1 MSISYELRARV
12 ALEKNG
18 FRNTHSLGQ
27 NFILDE
33 SLMEHLLD
41 LTGLGPADRVLE
53 IGPGPGLLTA
63 LMARRCEKVTSIEID
78 EKLRPVLEE
87 VLADSGNA
95 KIVFGDAM
103 RLDIGRVVAEN
114 MGGGPFRVV
123 ANLPYYITTDV
134 LMRLVTSGL
143 PVTDICVMV
152 QQEAAERMMS
162 RPGGKQWC
170 AMAAAIGYFGS
181 TEALC
186 HVPRTA
192 FDPPPHVDSA
202 FIRIA
207 MHAQKPVQAKDDGM
221 MLKVISCAFHM
232 RRKKLTNNLKAV
244 FSIDQEKAAAAL
256 AEAGID
262 ANVRGEA
269 LEIAELARLSDV
281 LTEVIG

>member
-27 NFILDE
+27 NFILNE
-33 SLMEHLLD
+33 AFMEHLLD
-41 LTGLGPADRVLE
+41 MTGVGPGDRVLE

-63 LMARRCEKVTSIEID
+63 LMAGRCEKVASIEID

-87 VLADSGNA
+87 VLADCGNV
-95 KIVFGDAM
+95 KLVFGDAM
-103 RLDIGRVVAEN
+103 RLDIGKVVSET
-114 MGGGPFRVV
+114 MGGGAFRVV

-134 LMRLVTSGL
+134 LMRLVASGL
-143 PVTDICVMV
+143 PVSDICVMV
-152 QQEAAERMMS
+152 QKEAAERMMS

-170 AMAAAIGYFGS
+170 AMAATIEYFGS
-181 TEALC
+181 PEVLVE
-186 HVPRTA
+186 VPRAA

-207 MHAQKPVQAKDDGM
+207 MHSEKPVQAVDDGM
-221 MLKVISCAFHM
+221 MLKVIKAAFLM
-232 RRKKLTNNLKAV
+232 RRKKLTNNMKAV
-244 FSIDQEKAAAAL
+244 FSLDRDQAEAVL

-262 ANVRGEA
+262 VNVRGES
-269 LEIAELARLSDV
+269 LEIEELARISNVLSAKM
-281 LTEVIG
+281 G